1 MASGLLISG
10 FAVAVIS
17 AVLVDLHRTR

>member
-10 FAVAVIS
+10 FAVAVII